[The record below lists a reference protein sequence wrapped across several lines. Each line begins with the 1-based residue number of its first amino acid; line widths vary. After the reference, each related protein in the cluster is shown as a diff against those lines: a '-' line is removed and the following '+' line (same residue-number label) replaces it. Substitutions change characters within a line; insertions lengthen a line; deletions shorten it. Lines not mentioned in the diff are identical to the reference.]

1 MKSTSCDEC
10 EAIILEYRRACI
22 EFWLNS
28 SEETR
33 DACRA
38 IGQLVAGCREADAA
52 HAEELLRPFKPLT
65 FESKMNRRAGLLE
78 AYVGSDFDPLIT
90 DSGAGLSQDPASVQ
104 KRSLRELSILSAPGP
119 LLKTRSLACCLAVS
133 EVVRRHRLGREE
145 GILHNGS
152 SSVRPLNF
160 LRLVR
165 EIVSYCILSSDVF

>member
-28 SEETR
+28 SDETR

-65 FESKMNRRAGLLE
+65 FESKMNRRAGSWRLTS
-78 AYVGSDFDPLIT
+78 AV
-90 DSGAGLSQDPASVQ
+90 V
-104 KRSLRELSILSAPGP
+104 SIRLKPSLSARAHHG
-119 LLKTRSLACCLAVS
+119 
-133 EVVRRHRLGREE
+133 
-145 GILHNGS
+145 
-152 SSVRPLNF
+152 
-160 LRLVR
+160 
-165 EIVSYCILSSDVF
+165 